1 MDKPAVIVI
10 TFIILA
16 VIIGYISHI
25 TGYHILFYV
34 KDVRAE
40 GIVATA
46 IVLPALFITAYIKVH
61 NLEKNKLNKEG
72 FNNLLEIHFGSVS
85 NGLIH
90 VFNDVLIE
98 LENNQ
103 KPVDKE
109 IILMNSK
116 RVLDNSRN
124 KLSIF
129 RTQEIS
135 SIPDFLDKHFPPEE
149 LDKNIARA
157 LEILTNVDTIEK
169 KKKLVFQLIQ
179 RVQSDLLKTLHST
192 DYKI

>member
-1 MDKPAVIVI
+1 MDKPATIALA
-10 TFIILA
+10 FIILA
-16 VIIGYISHI
+16 VLITYIGVENGDQISASI
-25 TGYHILFYV
+25 PGGKAT
-34 KDVRAE
+34 
-40 GIVATA
+40 GIVAGV
-46 IVLPALFITAYIKVH
+46 IILLGLFTSAYKTIH
-61 NLEKNKLNKEG
+61 NIEQNKLSKEG

-90 VFNDVLIE
+90 VFNDVLTE
-98 LENNQ
+98 LENDK

-116 RVLDNSRN
+116 RILDNSRN
-124 KLSIF
+124 KLSVF
-129 RTQEIS
+129 RTQRIS

-157 LEILTNVDTIEK
+157 LEILTNIDTIEK